1 MQLDL
6 GDVERM
12 PDFQIVSDFIPMGDQ
27 PQAIAG
33 LVEGV
38 NSGLT
43 KQTLLGATGTGKT
56 YVMGKVIEATQK
68 PTLVLAHNK
77 TLAAQLYQEFKDFFP
92 NNAVEYFVS
101 YYDYYQPEAYVPKH
115 DLYIEKDADINE
127 EIDKLRHA
135 ATRALLERRDTII
148 VASVSCIF
156 GLGSPE
162 EYGKTALA
170 LKKGESVRRQRV
182 LRHLIDSHYTRNDQS
197 LIRGSFRV
205 RGDTLEIQ
213 PAYEEMALRIEF
225 WGDEIERIL
234 EFDPLTGEVLIERT
248 EVNIYPAKHF
258 ITSDEKLAAAII
270 DIE

>member
-38 NSGLT
+38 NSSLK

-101 YYDYYQPEAYVPKH
+101 YYDYYQPEAYVPRH
-115 DLYIEKDADINE
+115 DLYIEKESDINE
-127 EIDKLRHA
+127 EIERLRL
-135 ATRALLERRDTII
+135 ATTTSLLNRRDVII
-148 VASVSCIF
+148 VASVSCIY
-156 GLGSPE
+156 GLGSPQAWE
-162 EYGKTALA
+162 NATIQ
-170 LKKGESVRRQRV
+170 LKRGQSIRRDTF
-182 LRHLIDSHYTRNDQS
+182 LRQLVNIQYDRNDMDLKQ
-197 LIRGSFRV
+197 GTFRV
-205 RGDTLEIQ
+205 RGDTLEIL
-213 PAYEEMALRIEF
+213 PAYSETA
-225 WGDEIERIL
+225 
-234 EFDPLTGEVLIERT
+234 
-248 EVNIYPAKHF
+248 Y
-258 ITSDEKLAAAII
+258 
-270 DIE
+270 